1 MDQHSKYFKKLGIPP
16 TSDLNAIKKAY
27 RKKAMHFH
35 PDKNPSEDAQSQF
48 IEITEAYEILTGQKK
63 TTPTYERVKTT
74 GEAKAEKIKAA
85 KKRYQKMQETERE
98 KDALY
103 YEKITTGWRWK
114 VFKIAAY
121 YTLGLTFILV
131 LDFFFTGE
139 RKAIP
144 EATVYSHLPMTI
156 SYESEIFN
164 IDESRFWSGG
174 FPPLQMNYSFFFED
188 LKSVSIIDEDID
200 FYPETYPYNR
210 LSRSKLF
217 TSYNSEE
224 FYSYGSVY
232 YAFPFLHIFFLL
244 PFILVVYKR
253 PSFNFAIG
261 RLVSIWVIFPLVVF
275 LSFSNGRIF
284 HLVGIL

>member
-1 MDQHSKYFKKLGIPP
+1 MDKHSKYFKKLGIPP

-35 PDKNPSEDAQSQF
+35 PDKNSSDDAQTQF
-48 IEITEAYEILTGQKK
+48 IEITEAYEILTSQKR

-74 GEAKAEKIKAA
+74 AEAKAEKIKAA
-85 KKRYQKMQETERE
+85 KKRYQKIQETERE

-114 VFKIAAY
+114 VFKNAAY
-121 YTLGLTFILV
+121 YTLVFTFILA
-131 LDFFFTGE
+131 LDFFNTGE
-139 RKAIP
+139 QKSIP
-144 EATVYSHLPMTI
+144 EATVYSHLPMSI
-156 SYESEIFN
+156 SYENEVFK
-164 IDESRFWSGG
+164 IDEARFWSGG
-174 FPPLQMNYSFFFED
+174 FPPLRMNYSFFFKD

-200 FYPETYPYNR
+200 FFTEKYPFNR
-210 LSRSKLF
+210 SLRSKLF
-217 TSYNSEE
+217 ASYNSED

-232 YAFPFLHIFFLL
+232 YAFPFLHVFLLL
-244 PFILVVYKR
+244 PFTLVIYKR
-253 PSFNFAIG
+253 PNFNFAIG
-261 RLVSIWVIFPLVVF
+261 RLVSIWVIFPLVLF